1 MVVIAL
7 GDTDH
12 YLVMAKVR
20 ERLAVGKQAAQK
32 FDRQRF
38 NLRKLNEPEVRE
50 QYQIEI
56 RNRFAALENLSDDED
71 VDRIWGNINYQNLN
85 EEESGSMKNV

>member
-1 MVVIAL
+1 MAN
-7 GDTDH
+7 
-12 YLVMAKVR
+12 VM
-20 ERLAVGKQAAQK
+20 ERLAVCKQAVQK

-38 NLRKLNEPEVRE
+38 NLRKLNEPVVRE
-50 QYQIEI
+50 KYQIEI
-56 RNRFAALENLSDDED
+56 RNRFAALENLSDDEN